1 MESRENKHGET
12 HEIKTLYPESVAEKA
27 KEYAKEK
34 MDMELGHLDYF
45 HYCIFEYGVEYGK
58 KLAKGEVK

>member
-1 MESRENKHGET
+1 MKSREDKYGEI
-12 HEIKTLYPESVAEKA
+12 HEIKTLYSESVAEKA

>member
-1 MESRENKHGET
+1 MESREDKYGET

-27 KEYAKEK
+27 KEYAKIK
-34 MDMELGHLDYF
+34 MDAELGHLDYF

>member
-1 MESRENKHGET
+1 MESRPNEKYRT
-12 HEIKTLYPESVAEKA
+12 HEIKTLYPESEAEKA
-27 KEYAKEK
+27 KEYARIK
-34 MDMELGHLDYF
+34 MDAELGHLDYF

>member
-1 MESRENKHGET
+1 MESRPNEKCRT
-12 HEIKTLYPESVAEKA
+12 HEIKTLYPESEAEKA
-27 KEYAKEK
+27 KEYAKIK
-34 MDMELGHLDYF
+34 MDAELGHLDYF

>member
-1 MESRENKHGET
+1 MKSRQNEKGRI

-58 KLAKGEVK
+58 KLVKGEVK

>member
-1 MESRENKHGET
+1 MESRVDKYGET

-34 MDMELGHLDYF
+34 MDAELGHLDYF

>member
-1 MESRENKHGET
+1 MESRPNEKYRT
-12 HEIKTLYPESVAEKA
+12 HEIKTLYPEDEAEKA
-27 KEYAKEK
+27 KEYAAKK
-34 MDMELGHLDYF
+34 MNEELGHLDYF

>member
-1 MESRENKHGET
+1 MESRPNKKYRT
-12 HEIKTLYPESVAEKA
+12 HEIKILYPESEAEKA

-58 KLAKGEVK
+58 KLAKGEIK